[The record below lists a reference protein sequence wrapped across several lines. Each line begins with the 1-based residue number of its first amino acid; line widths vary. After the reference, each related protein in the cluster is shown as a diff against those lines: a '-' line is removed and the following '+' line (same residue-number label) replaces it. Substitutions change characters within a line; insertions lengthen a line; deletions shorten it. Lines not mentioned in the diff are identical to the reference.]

1 MAIQTT
7 YPEKQDAGRA
17 GGLVNMEL
25 ANLISRTVQTAAG
38 LGFGLCVERGTGDN
52 DCILFDGGTPLGI
65 SIRDRA
71 LDANEPNKFKQY
83 AEARII
89 TKGPVYAET
98 PVAVDQGDPVY
109 VVDADGTFHNTAAA
123 GRTLFPNAVWD
134 TTTSGA
140 GLAVIALGI
149 R

>member
-7 YPEKQDAGRA
+7 YSEKMDAGRP
-17 GGLVNMEL
+17 GGLVNTEL
-25 ANLISRTVQTAAG
+25 ANLISRTVQTATG
-38 LGFGLCVERGTGDN
+38 LGFGLCVKRGTGDN

-65 SIRDRA
+65 SVRQRE

-89 TKGPVYAET
+89 TKGPVYANA
-98 PVAVDQGDPVY
+98 PVAVAQGDPVF
-109 VVDADGTFHNTAAA
+109 VVDADGTFHNAAA
-123 GRTLFPNAVWD
+123 TGRTAFPGAVWD